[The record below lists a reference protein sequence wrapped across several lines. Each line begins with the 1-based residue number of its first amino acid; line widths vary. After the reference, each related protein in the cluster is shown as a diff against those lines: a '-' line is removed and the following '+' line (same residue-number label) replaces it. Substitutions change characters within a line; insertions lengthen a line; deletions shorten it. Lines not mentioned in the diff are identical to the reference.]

1 MGWWGAGI
9 FLGRNVWSHQSTT
22 ELRQLSHNTSFLQVG
37 LLDVVRTED
46 PDKSHNFTNLIF
58 LWRPTLV
65 LYIRGYSIPVSEL
78 LFTCLSQ
85 HSFLVEWLWDN
96 GRRAK
101 TQRVGRLYL
110 CFQEN
115 QETKSLFYICT
126 QITSLSDWQAFK
138 KKKERVKTNKPQ
150 KERFK
155 RAFEEQGKRV
165 LQKCLQS
172 RLKNLWSMV

>member
-9 FLGRNVWSHQSTT
+9 FFGKECMQSS
-22 ELRQLSHNTSFLQVG
+22 EHNWLISQRQMSHNISFLQVG
-37 LLDVVRTED
+37 LLDVVRSED

-85 HSFLVEWLWDN
+85 HFSLVEWLWDN

-110 CFQEN
+110 VSKK
-115 QETKSLFYICT
+115 TKRPNRYFIIVRRLFPYLIDRR
-126 QITSLSDWQAFK
+126 LK
-138 KKKERVKTNKPQ
+138 KKRKGSKQINRKKSAWKEHLRNKVNASFRNTSRV
-150 KERFK
+150 
-155 RAFEEQGKRV
+155 G
-165 LQKCLQS
+165 
-172 RLKNLWSMV
+172 